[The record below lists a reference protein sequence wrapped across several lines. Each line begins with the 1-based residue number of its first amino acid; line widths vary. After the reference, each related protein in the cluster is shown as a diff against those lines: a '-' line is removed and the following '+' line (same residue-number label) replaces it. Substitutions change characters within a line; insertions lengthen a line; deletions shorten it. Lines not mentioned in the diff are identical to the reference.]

1 MRTSRPSPVTRRPS
15 ARSAFTMI
23 EIAMSLAI
31 IGFALVAIIGILPMG
46 MDVQKNNRRETIINQ
61 DANFF
66 IEAIR
71 NGAHGLDDLTK
82 YVAAIVVTSNGV
94 PHYYRNTD
102 PMFSGFPIPMGLPA
116 AETLELTSG
125 EIIIGLLSTPKYTA
139 STTYKVE
146 AYVKALSGAAT
157 EKSPQANAI
166 INEAAFSY
174 RMVPEIVAYNDR
186 YYDPSWVNTT
196 NQRVFDSLGK
206 NLYDVRLLFR
216 WPLLPGHEASGLPKL
231 GNGRQVYRLMV
242 SGELKHETAE
252 MWFFQPQTYTP

>member
-1 MRTSRPSPVTRRPS
+1 MRTSRPSPSSQLPV
-15 ARSAFTMI
+15 AQSAFTMI

-71 NGAHGLDDLTK
+71 NGAHGLDDLAN
-82 YVAAIVVTSNGV
+82 YVAAITVSNNVTGITTYLNPDLSFNSFPLPSPLQNVSGLRLTNGAV
-94 PHYYRNTD
+94 
-102 PMFSGFPIPMGLPA
+102 
-116 AETLELTSG
+116 
-125 EIIIGLLSTPKYTA
+125 IIGLLSTPKYVGGTINYV
-139 STTYKVE
+139 T
-146 AYVKALSGAAT
+146 AYVQALSGAAS
-157 EKSPQANAI
+157 EKSPQGNDI
-166 INEAAFSY
+166 IRGAAFSY

-186 YYDPSWVNTT
+186 YYDPSWVNST
-196 NQRVFDSLGK
+196 NWRVFDNLGK

-216 WPLLPGHEASGLPKL
+216 WPLLPGTENGLPKT

-242 SGELKHETAE
+242 SGNLTNEASG
-252 MWFFQPQTYTP
+252 WFFQPQTYTP